1 MTDQPDQPVVPP
13 GEPAAAPPPPPAPP
27 GWSTAQPPPYGAPA
41 WQPPPGWGEQ
51 PPAPKPGVVPLRP
64 LSVLEIL
71 DGSITTI
78 RQYWRPMLGLAFAVS
93 AVLAVVGFLL
103 SLLSLGSLSSLENLD
118 PQTVDGG
125 DLATALVPTLVG
137 SLVALLLQ
145 FVGVVLLTGMLTA
158 VVGQAVLGRD
168 LSIGE
173 AWDRVR
179 PLAWRLIG
187 LALLITLAVVVG
199 LLFCVLPGL
208 VLAVFFSLAA
218 AVLVLERT
226 SVTQAISRSW
236 SLVGSAFWRTL
247 WILVLV
253 WVIYGVITTAVSIPF
268 SIVSVVVPPVDQSG
282 SVNEVAFVVGQAL
295 SGIGSVIAGTIGYPF
310 IAAAIAL
317 TYIDRR
323 MRREG
328 LDLELARATSTS
340 G

>member
-13 GEPAAAPPPPPAPP
+13 GEPAVPPPAPP
-27 GWSTAQPPPYGAPA
+27 GWATAQPPPYGAPA
-41 WQPPPGWGEQ
+41 WQPPPGWGYQ
-51 PPAPKPGVVPLRP
+51 SPAPKPGVVPLRP

-103 SLLSLGSLSSLENLD
+103 SLLSLGSLASLQDLD
-118 PQTVDGG
+118 PQTADGG
-125 DLATALVPTLVG
+125 DLATALVPTMVG
-137 SLVALLLQ
+137 SMVALLLQ

-173 AWDRVR
+173 AWDRLR

-187 LALLITLAVVVG
+187 LVLLVTVAVVAG
-199 LLFCVLPGL
+199 LVLCILPGL

-218 AVLVLERT
+218 AVLVLERAT
-226 SVTQAISRSW
+226 VTGAVSRSW

-247 WILVLV
+247 WILLLV

-268 SIVSVVVPPVDQSG
+268 SIVSVVLPPIDETG
-282 SVNEVAFVVGQAL
+282 AVNEVSFLVGQAL